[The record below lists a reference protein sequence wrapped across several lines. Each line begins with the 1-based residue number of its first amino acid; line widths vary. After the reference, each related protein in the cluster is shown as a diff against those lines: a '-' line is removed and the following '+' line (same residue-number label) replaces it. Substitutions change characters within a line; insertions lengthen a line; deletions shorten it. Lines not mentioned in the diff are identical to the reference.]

1 MLAMERGVQTII
13 AVLAMGAFI
22 AAAFVD
28 VRRRRIPNAL
38 SYLIGSLGLLRIL
51 LAGDPVTG
59 GWTLAVA
66 AGVLVIAFMFFWGGT
81 FGGGDAKL
89 LTGAVLLIGY
99 DDLFSFIFLMSLFG
113 AVLAI
118 AILIGDRLIPRLR
131 RVRRQAPVPDATAAG
146 TRRDVWPTVPY
157 GVAISAA
164 GMIIL
169 VLQVSVSR

>member
-1 MLAMERGVQTII
+1 MEKNVQTVIV
-13 AVLAMGAFI
+13 VLAMGAFLG
-22 AAAFVD
+22 AAYVD

-38 SYLIGSLGLLRIL
+38 SYMIGSLGLLRIL
-51 LAGDPVTG
+51 LADDPMTA
-59 GWTLAVA
+59 GWTLAAA
-66 AGVLVIAFMFFWGGT
+66 AGVLVVAFMFFWGGT

-99 DDLFSFIFLMSLFG
+99 RDLFDFIVLMSLFG
-113 AVLAI
+113 AVLALSL
-118 AILIGDRLIPRLR
+118 LIGDRLIPRFR
-131 RVRRQAPVPDATAAG
+131 RAMQRAAVPEATAVAA
-146 TRRDVWPTVPY
+146 RRDVWPTVPY

>member
-1 MLAMERGVQTII
+1 MDQAVQTII
-13 AVLAMGAFI
+13 VVLAMGAFI
-22 AAAFVD
+22 AAAYVD
-28 VRRRRIPNAL
+28 VRSRRIPNAL

-51 LAGDPVTG
+51 LAGDPVTA

-66 AGVLVIAFMFFWGGT
+66 AGVLIIGFMFFWGGT

-89 LTGAVLLIGY
+89 LTAAVLLIGY
-99 DDLFSFIFLMSLFG
+99 RDLFSFIFLMSLFG
-113 AVLAI
+113 GVLAI
-118 AILIGDRLIPRLR
+118 VLLIGDRLIPRLQRLR
-131 RVRRQAPVPDATAAG
+131 RPAAAVDASADPAPRHA
-146 TRRDVWPTVPY
+146 WPTVPY

>member
-1 MLAMERGVQTII
+1 MEPSVQTII

-22 AAAFVD
+22 AAAYVD
-28 VRRRRIPNAL
+28 VRRRRIPNTL
-38 SYLIGSLGLLRIL
+38 SYMIGSLGLLRIL
-51 LAGDPVTG
+51 LADDPMTA
-59 GWTLAVA
+59 GWTLAAA
-66 AGVLVIAFMFFWGGT
+66 AGVLVVAFMFFWGGT

-99 DDLFSFIFLMSLFG
+99 HDLFSFILLMSLFG
-113 AVLAI
+113 AVLAV

-131 RVRRQAPVPDATAAG
+131 RVRQPAAVPDAAAAAAQ
-146 TRRDVWPTVPY
+146 RHVWPTVPY

>member
-1 MLAMERGVQTII
+1 MDQGAQTII
-13 AVLAMGAFI
+13 VVLAMGAFI
-22 AAAFVD
+22 TAAYVD

-51 LAGDPVTG
+51 LAGDPMTA
-59 GWTLAVA
+59 GWTLAAA
-66 AGVLVIAFMFFWGGT
+66 AGVLVVGFMFFWGGT

-99 DDLFSFIFLMSLFG
+99 RDLFDFIFLMSLFG
-113 AVLAI
+113 GVLAL
-118 AILIGDRLIPRLR
+118 ALLIGDRLIPRLR
-131 RVRRQAPVPDATAAG
+131 RVRQPAAVPDATAAAA
-146 TRRDVWPTVPY
+146 RRDVWPTVPY

>member
-1 MLAMERGVQTII
+1 MDQGAQMLI

-22 AAAFVD
+22 AAAYVD

-38 SYLIGSLGLLRIL
+38 SYMIGSLGLLRIML
-51 LAGDPVTG
+51 MGDPTTA
-59 GWTLAVA
+59 GWTVAAA
-66 AGVLVIAFMFFWGGT
+66 AGVLVIGFMFFWGGT

-99 DDLFSFIFLMSLFG
+99 RDLFGFLFLMSVFG
-113 AVLAI
+113 GMLAL

-131 RVRRQAPVPDATAAG
+131 RAMKRAKSSDPKIAQK
-146 TRRDVWPTVPY
+146 RRDVWPTVPY
-157 GVAISAA
+157 GVAISTA

-169 VLQVSVSR
+169 V

>member
-1 MLAMERGVQTII
+1 VI
-13 AVLAMGAFI
+13 VVVAMGAFI

-28 VRRRRIPNAL
+28 VRRRRIPNAF

-59 GWTLAVA
+59 GWTLAAA
-66 AGVLVIAFMFFWGGT
+66 AGVLVVGFMFFWGGT

-99 DDLFSFIFLMSLFG
+99 HDLFSFIFLMSLFG
-113 AVLAI
+113 AVLAV

-131 RVRRQAPVPDATAAG
+131 RVRQPAAVPDAATAAA
-146 TRRDVWPTVPY
+146 RRHVWPTVPY

>member
-1 MLAMERGVQTII
+1 MGHGVQPII
-13 AVLAMGAFI
+13 MVLATGAFI
-22 AAAFVD
+22 AAAYID

-38 SYLIGSLGLLRIL
+38 SYMIGSLGLLRIL
-51 LAGDPVTG
+51 LAGDPITA
-59 GWTLAVA
+59 GWTLAAA
-66 AGVLVIAFMFFWGGT
+66 AGVLVIGFMFFWGGT

-99 DDLFSFIFLMSLFG
+99 HDLFGFLFLMSLFG
-113 AVLAI
+113 GVLAL
-118 AILIGDRLIPRLR
+118 ALLIGDRLIPRFRRLR
-131 RVRRQAPVPDATAAG
+131 KPAIVPDATAAAA
-146 TRRDVWPTVPY
+146 RRDVWPTVPY

>member
-1 MLAMERGVQTII
+1 MQTVIV
-13 AVLAMGAFI
+13 VLAMGAFI
-22 AAAFVD
+22 TAAYVD

-38 SYLIGSLGLLRIL
+38 SYMIGSLGLLRIL
-51 LAGDPVTG
+51 LAGDPMTA
-59 GWTLAVA
+59 GWTLAAA
-66 AGVLVIAFMFFWGGT
+66 AGVLVVGFMFFWGGT

-99 DDLFSFIFLMSLFG
+99 RDLFGFIFLMSVFG
-113 AVLAI
+113 AVLAL
-118 AILIGDRLIPRLR
+118 ALLIGDRLIPRLR
-131 RVRRQAPVPDATAAG
+131 RIRQPATAEDASAAAARPDA
-146 TRRDVWPTVPY
+146 WPTVPY

>member
-1 MLAMERGVQTII
+1 MQTVIVVVAM
-13 AVLAMGAFI
+13 AAFI

-59 GWTLAVA
+59 GWTLAAA

-99 DDLFSFIFLMSLFG
+99 DDLFSFIFLMSLSPIRM
-113 AVLAI
+113 AI
-118 AILIGDRLIPRLR
+118 TSTAPNRLIRKIKLNR
-131 RVRRQAPVPDATAAG
+131 S
-146 TRRDVWPTVPY
+146 W
-157 GVAISAA
+157 
-164 GMIIL
+164 
-169 VLQVSVSR
+169 

>member
-1 MLAMERGVQTII
+1 MDQGVQTVI
-13 AVLAMGAFI
+13 VVVAMGAFI

-28 VRRRRIPNAL
+28 VRQRRIPNAL

-51 LAGDPVTG
+51 LAGDPVTA
-59 GWTLAVA
+59 GWTLAAA
-66 AGVLVIAFMFFWGGT
+66 AGVLALAFMFFWGGT

-99 DDLFSFIFLMSLFG
+99 RDLFELLFLMSVFG
-113 AVLAI
+113 AVLAV

-131 RVRRQAPVPDATAAG
+131 RVRQPAAVPDAAATAA
-146 TRRDVWPTVPY
+146 RREVWPTVPY

-169 VLQVSVSR
+169 VLQASASR

>member
-1 MLAMERGVQTII
+1 MEPGVQTII
-13 AVLAMGAFI
+13 VLLAMAAFI
-22 AAAFVD
+22 TAAYVD

-51 LAGDPVTG
+51 LAGDPITA
-59 GWTLAVA
+59 GWTLAAA
-66 AGVLVIAFMFFWGGT
+66 AGVLVIGFMFFWGGT

-89 LTGAVLLIGY
+89 LTGAALLIGY
-99 DDLFSFIFLMSLFG
+99 HDLFNFIFLMSLFG
-113 AVLAI
+113 AVLA
-118 AILIGDRLIPRLR
+118 LVLLVGDRLIPRLR
-131 RVRRQAPVPDATAAG
+131 RVRRPAPVPNATAAT

-169 VLQVSVSR
+169 VLQVSGSR

>member
-1 MLAMERGVQTII
+1 MEQGVQTII
-13 AVLAMGAFI
+13 VVVAICAFT

-59 GWTLAVA
+59 GWTLAAA